1 MPTIPWRYSEM
12 EKQTAGGPL
21 PAWLVYGLCVV
32 ALVSFAVYV
41 VAALYLGGDA
51 VNGHQAAGR
60 YYLSLN
66 GRLTE
71 TTAAVY
77 RYSIWHTLSLFV
89 THPLAGL
96 ALWLG
101 TRKYRASRA

>member
-1 MPTIPWRYSEM
+1 M
-12 EKQTAGGPL
+12 EKQVAGGPL
-21 PAWLVYGLCVV
+21 PAWLV
-32 ALVSFAVYV
+32 
-41 VAALYLGGDA
+41 
-51 VNGHQAAGR
+51 
-60 YYLSLN
+60 N

-101 TRKYRASRA
+101 TRKYRASRV